1 MENTEKNSTL
11 KQSQINQHKILKK
24 TEIVFSC
31 KTYSDKIVGV
41 VLDRRI
47 WKKILQ
53 FPPAVL
59 QVYVSSCLF
68 INLHRKDGALLCKHL
83 KKSILYMTK
92 CKTKHII
99 IIN

>member
-68 INLHRKDGALLCKHL
+68 INLHRTDGALLCKHL
-83 KKSILYMTK
+83 KNLFYT
-92 CKTKHII
+92 
-99 IIN
+99 